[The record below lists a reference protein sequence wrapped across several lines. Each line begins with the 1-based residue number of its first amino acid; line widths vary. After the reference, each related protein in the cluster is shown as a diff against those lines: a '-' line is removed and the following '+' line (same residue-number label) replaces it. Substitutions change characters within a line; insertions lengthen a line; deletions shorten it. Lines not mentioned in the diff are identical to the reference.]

1 MIFLIYQRYG
11 LDPTIVEPLLTEE
24 NNCVTRGDLAYVIT
38 QILRGNPNIM
48 MGYNDEFLKQ
58 LITRTSKLTIAQRRT
73 EFQKVVDKLKTTEPS
88 VLFANGYDG
97 ESLIGILEA
106 AMAGRIYNPVVDV
119 SSTSNFLYQK
129 RE

>member
-11 LDPTIVEPLLTEE
+11 LDPSVVEPLLTDESA
-24 NNCVTRGDLAYVIT
+24 CTTRGELAYVIT

-48 MGYNDEFLKQ
+48 MGMNDSFLKQ
-58 LITRTSKLTIAQRRT
+58 VVSRTSAMNIAQKRT
-73 EFQKVVDKLKTTEPS
+73 EIKKIIDKLKITEPS

-97 ESLIGILEA
+97 ESLVGILEA
-106 AMAGRIYNPVVDV
+106 AMSGKPYNPVVDV

-129 RE
+129 R